1 MEFSM
6 QNDKYNAM
14 NGGAVVNKKQNKPEN
29 KIYGVYIKSALT
41 QKVILHITEVGR
53 NTKQNL
59 EKKLIFKNEGKCIS
73 QGFIRPGSVNILT
86 YSSGIVNTEYVE
98 FTVLFECMIC
108 HPVEGMLMEC
118 VTKMITKAGIHAEVI
133 TDDNVVP
140 ATVFLARDHH
150 HVNDYFNSI
159 KENMQILV
167 KVIGIRFELN
177 DPIIAVVAELMK
189 PSNTGETGK
198 L

>member
-1 MEFSM
+1 MQYLNQSDNNERMEQM
-6 QNDKYNAM
+6 
-14 NGGAVVNKKQNKPEN
+14 GGAIQQKGQKHGD
-29 KIYGVYIKSALT
+29 KIYGVYIKSVLT
-41 QKVILHITEVGR
+41 QKVILHITEIGR

-59 EKKLIFKNEGKCIS
+59 EKKLISKNEGKCIP

-86 YSSGIVNTEYVE
+86 YTSGIVNTEYIE
-98 FTVLFECMIC
+98 FNVLFECMVC
-108 HPVEGMLMEC
+108 HPVEGMLIEC

-150 HVNDYFNSI
+150 HINEYFNSI

-167 KVIGIRFELN
+167 NVIGIRFELN
-177 DPIIAVVAELMK
+177 DPVIAVVAELVK
-189 PSNTGETGK
+189 PRNK
-198 L
+198 

>member
-1 MEFSM
+1 MQYLNQSDNNERMEQM
-6 QNDKYNAM
+6 
-14 NGGAVVNKKQNKPEN
+14 GGAIQQKVQKHGD
-29 KIYGVYIKSALT
+29 KIYGVYIKSVLT
-41 QKVILHITEVGR
+41 QKVILHITEIGR

-59 EKKLIFKNEGKCIS
+59 EKKLISKNEGKCIP

-86 YSSGIVNTEYVE
+86 YTSGIVNTEYIE
-98 FTVLFECMIC
+98 FNVLFECMVC
-108 HPVEGMLMEC
+108 HPVEGMLIEC

-150 HVNDYFNSI
+150 HINEYFNSI

-167 KVIGIRFELN
+167 NVIGIRFELN
-177 DPIIAVVAELMK
+177 DPVIAVVAELVK
-189 PSNTGETGK
+189 PRNK
-198 L
+198 